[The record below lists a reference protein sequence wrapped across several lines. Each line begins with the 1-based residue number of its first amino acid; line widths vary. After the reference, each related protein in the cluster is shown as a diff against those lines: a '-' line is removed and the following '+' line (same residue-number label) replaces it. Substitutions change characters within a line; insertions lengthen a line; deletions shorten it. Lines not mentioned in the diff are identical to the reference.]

1 MRICAARG
9 PEGLATAFGG
19 DDQPRKITRPNP
31 AALLCLA
38 GRMKLLVPLRRLFW
52 LALPFFLRADDAVP
66 PATTTNL
73 PPLPP
78 PSLKRPVQ
86 VRTNRPAGGTNA
98 VRVLPATN
106 QSNYRPTIHVAPP
119 PGVPPVVNNPG
130 AFAWDAMLKE
140 YHAKAGETEAKFNF
154 ALTNVSKG
162 TVTIDSVHTSCG
174 CTVAKLPQTPWAL
187 APGDHGEI
195 GVTVDLHGKFGTI
208 SKTATIYSSVGTI
221 PLTVRIVIPPA
232 EASAR
237 MSDRTR
243 NLQVAAADRQAVF
256 RGDCAT
262 CHVAPAVGK
271 TGKALYDAA
280 CAVCHEGQ
288 NRATMVPDLRAL
300 TKPTDAAYWTQW
312 ITAGREGSLMPAFA
326 LAQHGILND
335 AQIKS
340 LVDYLGGE
348 FHLEVKLP
356 GEAAPK

>member
-1 MRICAARG
+1 MARRIAVV
-9 PEGLATAFGG
+9 
-19 DDQPRKITRPNP
+19 
-31 AALLCLA
+31 LLRLTC
-38 GRMKLLVPLRRLFW
+38 RMKPLVLLRWLFC
-52 LALPFFLRADDAVP
+52 LALPLSLRADDIAP
-66 PATTTNL
+66 STTATNL

-78 PSLKRPVQ
+78 PALKRPAL
-86 VRTNRPAGGTNA
+86 VRTNRAAGGTNL
-98 VRVLPATN
+98 VRVFPVTN
-106 QSNYRPTIHVAPP
+106 QSNYRPVIHVAPP
-119 PGVPPVVNNPG
+119 PGAAPVVINPG
-130 AFAWDAMLKE
+130 AFAWDAVLKE
-140 YHAKAGETEAKFNF
+140 YHARAGETEAKFTF
-154 ALTNVSKG
+154 ALTNVSKD

-174 CTVAKLPQTPWAL
+174 CTAAKLPATPWAL

-208 SKTATIYSSVGTI
+208 TKTATIYSSVGQI
-221 PLTVRIVIPPA
+221 PLTVRIMIPPA

-262 CHVAPAVGK
+262 CHVTPAIGK
-271 TGKALYDAA
+271 SGKALYDAA
-280 CAVCHEGQ
+280 CAVCHEGP

-312 ITAGREGSLMPAFA
+312 ISAGREGSLMPAFA
-326 LAQHGILND
+326 LAQHGILNE

-340 LVDYLGGE
+340 LVDYLDGE